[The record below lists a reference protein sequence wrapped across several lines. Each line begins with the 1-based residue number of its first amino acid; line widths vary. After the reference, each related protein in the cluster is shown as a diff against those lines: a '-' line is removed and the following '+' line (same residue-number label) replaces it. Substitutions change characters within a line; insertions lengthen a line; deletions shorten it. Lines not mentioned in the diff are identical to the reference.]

1 MFGNIAV
8 IGSGSWGTA
17 LVKVLLDCN
26 GKVNWWVRKEETAE
40 HIRQFHRNPNYL
52 SYLEL
57 PADRIHISTDLIHI
71 IKQAKYLIFAIPSA
85 FVKETLE
92 NIEPEH
98 LEGKIIVSAIKG
110 IVPEHNSIV
119 SHFFHNEYKIPYE
132 NIGIVSG
139 PCHSEEVAM
148 EKLSFIT
155 VAFQDLEKANYLKD
169 RMMTRFMKITV
180 SNDIFG
186 VEYAAVLKNIMAI
199 ANGICVGLGY
209 GDNFQSV
216 LIVNAIQE
224 VKRFLD
230 KINTAER
237 DINSTVYVGDLIVT
251 AYSQFSRNRT
261 FGNMIGKG
269 YSPKFA
275 RIEMKMVAEGYFAV
289 KGIKEINKEFNVDMP
304 ITDAV
309 YNILYEGIS
318 PYMEMKILADRLA

>member
-1 MFGNIAV
+1 M
-8 IGSGSWGTA
+8 
-17 LVKVLLDCN
+17 
-26 GKVNWWVRKEETAE
+26 KE
-40 HIRQFHRNPNYL
+40 RL
-52 SYLEL
+52 S
-57 PADRIHISTDLIHI
+57 
-71 IKQAKYLIFAIPSA
+71 
-85 FVKETLE
+85 
-92 NIEPEH
+92 
-98 LEGKIIVSAIKG
+98 
-110 IVPEHNSIV
+110 
-119 SHFFHNEYKIPYE
+119 
-132 NIGIVSG
+132 
-139 PCHSEEVAM
+139 
-148 EKLSFIT
+148 
-155 VAFQDLEKANYLKD
+155 
-169 RMMTRFMKITV
+169 TRFMKITV
-180 SNDIFG
+180 SSDIFG

-224 VKRFLD
+224 VKRFLT

-237 DINSTVYVGDLIVT
+237 DINNSVYVGDLIVT

-289 KGIKEINKEFNVDMP
+289 KGIKEINKEYMVDMP

-318 PYMEMKILADRLA
+318 PYMEMKILADKLS